1 MTHKGFFKKLFKAP
15 VTISYD

>member
-1 MTHKGFFKKLFKAP
+1 LFKAP